1 MTPKEQWAA
10 ARILYES
17 RKREAWRAAAEAII
31 AREPWQAHAQ
41 HPLVCE
47 DHLLA
52 LAQAKALLKHYDLT
66 TKAILKE
73 GGE

>member
-10 ARILYES
+10 ARILYEG
-17 RKREAWRAAAEAII
+17 RKREAWGPAAETII
-31 AREPWQAHAQ
+31 AREPWQPHAQ

-52 LAQAKALLKHYDLT
+52 LAQVKALLKQYDLT
-66 TKAILKE
+66 PKAE
-73 GGE
+73 